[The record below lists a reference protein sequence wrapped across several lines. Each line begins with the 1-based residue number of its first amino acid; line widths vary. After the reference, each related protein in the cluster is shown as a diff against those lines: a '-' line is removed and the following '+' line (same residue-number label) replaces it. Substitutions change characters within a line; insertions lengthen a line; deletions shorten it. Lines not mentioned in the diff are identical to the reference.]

1 MRCVTVS
8 VGHLP
13 IPNMTVLILEPLEAD
28 VVQWLAERH
37 DARFAPELVGDFD
50 GLRQALHD
58 ARALIAPPEVR
69 IDAELLRG
77 ARVLRAIGRASG
89 GADNIDVEA
98 CRKAG
103 VEIVRSQASTA
114 SAEAEFAIGALL
126 NLLRRVPVE
135 GGDGLKVGRELG
147 CSTIGLVGLTPTAQ
161 VLAQLLQAFGARVVG
176 YDPGLHSSDAT
187 WARWGIEA
195 LSLMQLVEACDGM
208 VLLLPY
214 FDRYRGLLGARQ
226 LEVARAGQVLVG
238 LSQSG
243 VVDEVALAR
252 ALRGGNLR
260 AAWFDSLEPGWL
272 EAGRPL
278 HGVGSLQVTPRLA
291 GTTRESRVRAAW
303 AVARGIDELLDS
315 QARQRAKGYRSE
327 PAIDFY

>member
-1 MRCVTVS
+1 
-8 VGHLP
+8 
-13 IPNMTVLILEPLEAD
+13 MTVLILEPLEAE

-37 DARFAPELVGDFD
+37 DARFAPELVGDPE
-50 GLRQALHD
+50 GLLEVLPG

-69 IDAELLRG
+69 IDAPWLRG
-77 ARVLRAIGRASG
+77 ARRRRAIGRASG

-103 VEIVRSQASTA
+103 VEVVRSQASTA

-126 NLLRRVPVE
+126 SLLRRVPVE
-135 GGDGLKVGRELG
+135 GSDGLKVGRELG
-147 CSTIGLVGLTPTAQ
+147 CATIGVLGLTPTAQ
-161 VLAQLLQAFGARVVG
+161 VLAQLLQAFGARVIG
-176 YDPGLHSSDAT
+176 YDPAVHPSDAA

-195 LSLMQLVEACDGM
+195 MGLGQLVEHSDGL

-214 FDRYRGLLGARQ
+214 FDRYRGLIGERQ
-226 LEVARAGQVLVG
+226 LENARAGQILVG

-243 VVDEVALAR
+243 LLDEVALAR
-252 ALRGGNLR
+252 ALRSGRLL

-272 EAGRPL
+272 ESGRPL
-278 HGVGSLQVTPRLA
+278 NGIATLQVTPRLA

-303 AVARGIDELLDS
+303 AVAR
-315 QARQRAKGYRSE
+315 
-327 PAIDFY
+327 AIDGLLGPPPNGSKAQTQAVDFY